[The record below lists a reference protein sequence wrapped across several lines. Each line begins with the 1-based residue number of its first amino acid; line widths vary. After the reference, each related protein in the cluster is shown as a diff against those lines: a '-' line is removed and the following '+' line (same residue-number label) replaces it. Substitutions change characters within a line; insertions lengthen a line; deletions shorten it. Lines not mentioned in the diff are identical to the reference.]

1 MENLSKLLERFSRSL
16 NKDTL
21 TKNFISEVIKKTT
34 TLDLDGDKINLK
46 EGILTIQCSPVLKNE
61 LKLKEERILTELK
74 ERHNIS
80 ISRVLYK

>member
-21 TKNFISEVIKKTT
+21 TKGFISETIKNTT
-34 TLDLDGDKINLK
+34 KINLEGESVNLK
-46 EGILTIQCSPVLKNE
+46 DGILTIQCSPVLKNE

-74 ERHNIS
+74 ERHNIR

>member
-21 TKNFISEVIKKTT
+21 TKGFISEVIERTT
-34 TLDLDGDKINLK
+34 KISLDGEKVNLK
-46 EGILTIQCSPVLKNE
+46 DGVLTIQCSPVLKNE

-74 ERHNIS
+74 ERYNIRV
-80 ISRVLYK
+80 SRVLYK

>member
-21 TKNFISEVIKKTT
+21 TKGFVLEIIKETT
-34 TLDLDGDKINLK
+34 KVDLDGDSINLK
-46 EGILTIQCSPVLKNE
+46 DGVLTVQCNPVLKNE

-74 ERHNIS
+74 EKHS
-80 ISRVLYK
+80 LHISRVLYK

>member
-21 TKNFISEVIKKTT
+21 TKGFISEVIERTT
-34 TLDLDGDKINLK
+34 KISLDGEKVNLK
-46 EGILTIQCSPVLKNE
+46 DGVLTIQCSPVFKNE
-61 LKLKEERILTELK
+61 LRLKEERILTELK
-74 ERHNIS
+74 ERHNIR